1 MMKKCTNALPPCT
14 GNEFLTFIRWFLQMH
29 YPSHLKLP
37 AAGCSTQW
45 GKFILFSKTDRF
57 LQCRFVEVKISFIK
71 EGIQQTH
78 VQLSDLL
85 NISLIQLLFSRGFKK
100 KKLLPLFFP
109 PFQLDLCFFFPSVQF
124 LGKVDAQ
131 LVTQVQRSKLYTDIT
146 IQCWIS
152 FEVHLIPPFKTFFFF
167 FIKVVKQIGIK
178 QCSEED
184 GQEKTNKPYYL
195 RLQGTAHF
203 TSVSCK
209 VQPH

>member
-100 KKLLPLFFP
+100 KNYCPYSSLLFNLTSA
-109 PFQLDLCFFFPSVQF
+109 FFFLLSSF
-124 LGKVDAQ
+124 LARQMLSQSHKFKEASC
-131 LVTQVQRSKLYTDIT
+131 TQI
-146 IQCWIS
+146 
-152 FEVHLIPPFKTFFFF
+152 
-167 FIKVVKQIGIK
+167 
-178 QCSEED
+178 
-184 GQEKTNKPYYL
+184 
-195 RLQGTAHF
+195 
-203 TSVSCK
+203 
-209 VQPH
+209 